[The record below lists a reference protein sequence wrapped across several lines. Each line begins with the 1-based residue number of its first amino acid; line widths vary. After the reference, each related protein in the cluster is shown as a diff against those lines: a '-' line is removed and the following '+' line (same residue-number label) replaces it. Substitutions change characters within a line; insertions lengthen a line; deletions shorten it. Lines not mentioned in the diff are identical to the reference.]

1 SKATVNTIRA
11 DSVSYD
17 KNIVRVWQI
26 ASLQSS
32 SRGSSS
38 GGSGSSYSSARNY
51 STPAYTFNT
60 SSGTTSG
67 RTSAASNYFG
77 NNVYNFG
84 TPATLTVA
92 TPVTYSDDY
101 SFDEFDSVADFVS
114 YRLTRNY
121 FELRFA
127 PTWLDEDFMSV
138 DFEDFFGMRNATEDE
153 LTID

>member
-1 SKATVNTIRA
+1 M
-11 DSVSYD
+11 
-17 KNIVRVWQI
+17 
-26 ASLQSS
+26 
-32 SRGSSS
+32 
-38 GGSGSSYSSARNY
+38 
-51 STPAYTFNT
+51 
-60 SSGTTSG
+60 
-67 RTSAASNYFG
+67 
-77 NNVYNFG
+77 
-84 TPATLTVA
+84 
-92 TPVTYSDDY
+92 TYSDDY